1 MRLSI
6 FVLLMSLFHILFSME
21 IALLNP
27 HNVPI
32 DDSSSRELIPKY
44 LEFIQNN
51 PNLPFVSNGGLL
63 YVTGNE
69 GELFVA
75 LATNNGTQFNLIAY
89 SSKDLKIDFSNDLAC
104 FQEAY
109 NLKCMKKC
117 FYNLKYV
124 FTLPCLGYVKYAQCM
139 IKVISTCGGK
149 SKPLFSRVADYIRG
163 DGTSTVWCKC
173 LLVIFLIPLLLI
185 YYYLALALS
194 YQVAIFPFQAMVFP
208 LLYYSFGVTSN
219 GVGVNPTYM
228 LVYPTLF
235 ASLFV
240 MFFPQIKFPFG
251 RKTDI
256 GWKIDFRNDLQVL
269 LNRFQVKPKKNNM
282 HLLSLLIQKKDF
294 DCKDFKETLC
304 FCLCMC
310 VCASCL
316 FNIYEPK
323 YFISGHRDDWYG
335 Y

>member
-27 HNVPI
+27 RNVPI
-32 DDSSSRELIPKY
+32 DDLSSRELIPKY

-51 PNLPFVSNGGLL
+51 PNLPFVSNEGLL

-89 SSKDLKIDFSNDLAC
+89 SGKDLKIDFSNDLTC

-139 IKVISTCGGK
+139 IKVITSCPGK
-149 SKPLFSRVADYIRG
+149 CKPPWSRITDYITD

-173 LLVIFLIPLLLI
+173 LLVIFLIPLGLI
-185 YYYLALALS
+185 YYYLESALS

-208 LLYYSFGVTSN
+208 LLYYSFGV
-219 GVGVNPTYM
+219 NPTSGDM

-251 RKTDI
+251 RNKDN
-256 GWKIDFRNDLQVL
+256 GRKITFRNDFQVL
-269 LNRFQVKPKKNNM
+269 LNRFQVKPKENNM

-304 FCLCMC
+304 FCLCMF
-310 VCASCL
+310 VCAFFL
-316 FNIYEPK
+316 YGIYKAVSLVP
-323 YFISGHRDDWYG
+323 GYG
-335 Y
+335 EDY